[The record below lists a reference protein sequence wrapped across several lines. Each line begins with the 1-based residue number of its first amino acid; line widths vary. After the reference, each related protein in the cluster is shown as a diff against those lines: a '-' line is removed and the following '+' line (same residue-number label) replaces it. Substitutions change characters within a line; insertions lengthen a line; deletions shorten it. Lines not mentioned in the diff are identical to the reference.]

1 MMLSRETPKSP
12 ARRSRQLPTSEEA
25 GTPRPVRL
33 QFLLFLPDPTPSA
46 PAIIVEFPFCL
57 PALSALC
64 LSLLHPPV
72 RTAKLMTCSPF
83 AGATLPRC
91 SLRRALVS
99 TAGGGG

>member
-12 ARRSRQLPTSEEA
+12 AAALASSQLRA

-33 QFLLFLPDPTPSA
+33 QFSSFLQTRLPLLLLSLSSSPSA
-46 PAIIVEFPFCL
+46 SL
-57 PALSALC
+57 PCQLSAC
-64 LSLLHPPV
+64 LLHPPV

-91 SLRRALVS
+91 VSRRLW
-99 TAGGGG
+99 